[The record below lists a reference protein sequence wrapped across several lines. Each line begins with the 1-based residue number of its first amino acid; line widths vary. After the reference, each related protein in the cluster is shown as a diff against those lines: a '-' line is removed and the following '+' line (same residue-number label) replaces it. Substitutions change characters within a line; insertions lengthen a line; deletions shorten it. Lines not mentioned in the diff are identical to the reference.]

1 MLCRYFAF
9 LYFNSRPR
17 EEVDI
22 LGITDR
28 RVRQLFQ
35 LTTSQGG
42 RPEWRL
48 GKIGKSSLS
57 THDLTRRSTLF
68 TGKLW
73 QDREFQLTTSRGGRP
88 RPFRSGPFFTHFNS
102 RPHEEVDAE
111 DPKHNSGNCISTHDL
126 TRRSTVTSCNTEK
139 EIEISTHDLTR
150 RSTATHFFI
159 LLILNHFNS
168 RPHEEVDEIS
178 RYLFP
183 A

>member
-1 MLCRYFAF
+1 MSAL
-9 LYFNSRPR
+9 SP
-17 EEVDI
+17 I
-22 LGITDR
+22 
-28 RVRQLFQ
+28 
-35 LTTSQGG
+35 
-42 RPEWRL
+42 
-48 GKIGKSSLS
+48 S

-102 RPHEEVDAE
+102 RPHEEVDGE

-150 RSTATHFFI
+150 RSTAQVRQSQKKWNISTHDLTRRSTEVINGLSASGPFQ
-159 LLILNHFNS
+159 LTTS
-168 RPHEEVDEIS
+168 RGGRLVGCLSDRYIVSFQLTTS
-178 RYLFP
+178 RGGRL
-183 A
+183 